1 MSEQFER
8 DNIRALSDRE
18 KAREKLPVF
27 YGSRDGLYQGFMEVL
42 NNGVDEVLNNFDKG
56 IVEVILHDDNQTIT
70 VIDSGRGIPIDNEAN
85 IKLIFETLFA
95 SGKYDVSS
103 KTSTGVNGV
112 GTCVLM
118 YSSEYFKCVSCLNGQ
133 KYEVEYF
140 EGGLRKNGVNN
151 IGSTDKHG
159 TEITFKLDKDC
170 YTNTTFNPEV
180 IEEAIRRIS
189 MVSENITIIFKYKDI
204 EKTFN
209 NTIEEYF
216 ETYSKNIIGK
226 PIIGKNKL
234 YTKDIEVEKQGEMVS
249 VKETAEIQLVMG
261 TCVGEELLQE
271 TMLNGNYLKE
281 HGSIYDGII
290 DGARYYINKHCRD
303 NKLYKQKEKNL
314 TNNDI
319 ISALSF
325 ACRLFSNIVEF
336 ESQVKFSTKKEY
348 YKEVARE
355 YTIEQLEIYSQE
367 YKKDF
372 DRMVE
377 QVLICKRANE
387 TNEKAKQVLKK
398 KLTEKVDG
406 INGKVDGFVDCEL
419 EKGGELFLTE
429 GNSALGSI
437 VLARDS
443 VFQAAYP
450 LRGKM
455 INALKNKLDK
465 VIKNEEVIDILRLL
479 GCGVETKSKYTKD
492 LPTFDIN
499 NLRWDK
505 IICTADADS
514 DGRQIN
520 VLILTTLYK
529 LVPTLI
535 KEGYVYIALP
545 PLFEIKVS
553 DTEKYYALTITE
565 RDNIIKE
572 KIGNRRYEVHRLK
585 GLGETSKEVMAQTV
599 CNPTTRII
607 QQVTVEDIKEMEKS
621 FEKWMDTKVDERKEY
636 IENNLHRYLIDAPIE
651 DITEQKEITR
661 IIEDNMMEYSAD
673 VIFDRAICSIES
685 GLKPSQLRCLWAM
698 YDKKIFK
705 LTKSLN
711 VVGEVTK
718 FHSHGSSY
726 PTIVNMTQEDRHSL
740 PLITGEGNFGQY
752 SSKLLT
758 YASDRYT
765 NVKLSP
771 LAIDSLKEVDKNYVE
786 MIPTYDNKNTMPLY
800 LPSKYPIILTQASE
814 GMAVGMASKLPSF
827 NFNEVC
833 EAIINY
839 IKTGEQTM
847 LIPDFATYGFIVN
860 NKNTIE
866 TINKQ
871 GKGTLKLRGKC
882 ELNENNKT
890 ILIKEIPYGTYR
902 EDIIDKVIDL
912 IKEGKLKEVISIKDS
927 TGLKGSGIRV
937 ECRKNT
943 NLKEVEQKLYKLTS
957 LESTYSCNMNVLY
970 NGMPS
975 VQGVWGIIPKWI
987 DFRKGC
993 IIRSLKHEK
1002 IKLEKEY
1009 HLFKGFKN
1017 IINDLDKVI
1026 EIIRFE
1032 DEPINKLQL
1041 EFDLDELQ
1049 AKYIFGL
1056 SLKDINKKYIE
1067 KKLQDISVMS
1077 NNIKELDITINSN
1090 DKLMN
1095 IIMSDLEYI
1104 NKTYKSPRRTKII
1117 DDIADTIEDILIE
1130 DYNLNIVLSKE
1141 GYLKK
1146 VKLTSLRGAS
1156 EYKFKDGDSLLSLRQ
1171 TSNKNDLLIFTNK
1184 QNCYKLKIHEIQ
1196 DHKPSVLGLYLP
1208 SHLQLEEDEHIID
1221 VIPTDYTE
1229 EILIAYENGKVAR
1242 VPLSSYKTKT
1252 NRTKLSN
1259 ATYSENIAGI
1269 HIYED
1274 TKYILATE
1282 DKALIFKAKDIPL
1295 KTSRNTQGITVMKH
1309 SNMGKVVKF
1318 KKVSDCKL
1326 DTQSRYIAEGNGKAG
1341 RKIYS
1346 RDII

>member
-1 MSEQFER
+1 MEQKKR
-8 DNIRALSDRE
+8 DNIRALSDKE
-18 KAREKLPVF
+18 KAREKLPIF
-27 YGSRDGLYQGFMEVL
+27 YGSFDNFYHGFKEIL
-42 NNGVDEVLNNFDKG
+42 NNSVDEIINNFNEG
-56 IVEVILHDDNQTIT
+56 EIVVNLHEDNRTIT
-70 VIDSGRGIPIDNEAN
+70 VTDTGRGIPIDTYEQA
-85 IKLIFETLFA
+85 KLLFETLFA
-95 SGKYDVSS
+95 SGKYDVTENTNS
-103 KTSTGVNGV
+103 GVNGV
-112 GTCVLM
+112 GGTILQF
-118 YSSEYFKCVSCLNGQ
+118 SSS
-133 KYEVEYF
+133 YF
-140 EGGLRKNGVNN
+140 ECKSNFQGKTYQIIYENGGDITKELTCLGE
-151 IGSTDKHG
+151 TDKHG
-159 TEITFKLDKDC
+159 TEITFKLDDTC
-170 YTNTTFNPEV
+170 YTQTVYDENE
-180 IEEAIRRIS
+180 IENIIRR
-189 MVSENITIIFKYKDI
+189 VSLV
-204 EKTFN
+204 
-209 NTIEEYF
+209 
-216 ETYSKNIIGK
+216 SKNIIFRYRYKDTEKIFNHTIESYFEEYSSDIAG
-226 PIIGKNKL
+226 NAL
-234 YTKDIEVEKQGEMVS
+234 YGYEKSFSRDIEVERKGHKNI
-249 VKETAEIQLVMG
+249 VKEIADIQIVLG
-261 TCVGEELLQE
+261 TCIGENLIQE
-271 TMLNGNYLKE
+271 TMLNGNYLKDN
-281 HGSIYDGII
+281 GTIYDGII
-290 DGARYYINKHCRD
+290 EGIKLFANRHCKAM
-303 NKLYKQKEKNL
+303 NLIKGKEKNIS
-314 TNNDI
+314 NQDI
-319 ISALSF
+319 ESAISF
-325 ACRLFSNIVEF
+325 VCRLFSNIVEF

-348 YKEVARE
+348 YKEVAKE
-355 YTIEQLEIYSQE
+355 YIQEQLMIYKE
-367 YKKDF
+367 ENKKDF
-372 DRMVE
+372 DRMI
-377 QVLICKRANE
+377 QQILICKRANE

-492 LPTFDIN
+492 LPAFDIN

-572 KIGNRRYEVHRLK
+572 KIGNRIYEVHRLK

-1141 GYLKK
+1141 GYMKK

-1156 EYKFKDGDSLLSLRQ
+1156 EYKFKDGDTLLSVRQ

-1208 SHLQLEEDEHIID
+1208 SHLQLDEDEYIVD

-1229 EILIAYENGKVAR
+1229 EILIAYANGKVAR

-1252 NRTKLSN
+1252 NRAKLSN
-1259 ATYSENIAGI
+1259 ATHTERIAGI

-1274 TKYILATE
+1274 TKYILATI
-1282 DKALIFKAKDIPL
+1282 DNKALIFNAKDIPL
-1295 KTSRNTQGITVMKH
+1295 KSSRNTQGITVMKH
-1309 SNMGKVVKF
+1309 SNMQDVNRF
-1318 KKVSDCKL
+1318 KKVSDCTL
-1326 DTQSRYIAEGNGKAG
+1326 DTQNRYIGGKAG
-1341 RKIYS
+1341 KS
-1346 RDII
+1346 IIGIDNI

>member
-1 MSEQFER
+1 MNQKKR
-8 DNIRALSDRE
+8 DNIRALSDKE
-18 KAREKLPVF
+18 KAREKLPIF
-27 YGSRDGLYQGFMEVL
+27 YGSFDNFYHGFKEIL
-42 NNGVDEVLNNFDKG
+42 NNSVDEILNNFDKG
-56 IVEVILHDDNQTIT
+56 EIIVELHDDNRTIT
-70 VIDSGRGIPIDNEAN
+70 VSDTGRGMPIDTYEQA
-85 IKLIFETLFA
+85 KLLFETLFA
-95 SGKYDVSS
+95 SGKYDVTENTNS
-103 KTSTGVNGV
+103 GVNGV
-112 GTCVLM
+112 GGTILQ
-118 YSSEYFKCVSCLNGQ
+118 YSSS
-133 KYEVEYF
+133 YF
-140 EGGLRKNGVNN
+140 ECKSNFQGKTYQIIYENGGDITKELTCLGE
-151 IGSTDKHG
+151 TDNHG
-159 TEITFKLDKDC
+159 TEITFKLDDTC
-170 YTNTTFNPEV
+170 YTQTVYDENE
-180 IEEAIRRIS
+180 IEDIIRKVS
-189 MVSENITIIFKYKDI
+189 LVSENITFKYIYKDT
-204 EKTFN
+204 EKIFN
-209 NTIEEYF
+209 NTIESYF
-216 ETYSKNIIGK
+216 DNYSSDIMGNALYGYSKSFSR
-226 PIIGKNKL
+226 
-234 YTKDIEVEKQGEMVS
+234 DIEVERQGAKNI
-249 VKETAEIQLVMG
+249 VKETAEIQVILG
-261 TCVGEELLQE
+261 TCVGENLLQE
-271 TMLNGNYLKE
+271 TMLNGNYLKDN
-281 HGSIYDGII
+281 GTIYDGII
-290 DGARYYINKHCRD
+290 DGIKLFANRYCKAKNFIKS
-303 NKLYKQKEKNL
+303 KEKN
-314 TNNDI
+314 
-319 ISALSF
+319 ISNQDVESAISF
-325 ACRLFSNIVEF
+325 VCRLFSNIVEF
-336 ESQVKFSTKKEY
+336 ESQVKFATKKEY
-348 YKEVARE
+348 YKEVAKE
-355 YTIEQLEIYSQE
+355 YIQEQLTIYKE
-367 YKKDF
+367 ENKKDF
-372 DRMVE
+372 DRLI
-377 QVLICKRANE
+377 QQILICKRANE
-387 TNEKAKQVLKK
+387 TNEKSKQVLKK

-479 GCGVETKSKYTKD
+479 GCGVEVKSKYTKD
-492 LPTFDIN
+492 LPKFDIN
-499 NLRWDK
+499 NLRWNK

-565 RDNIIKE
+565 RDKIIEE

-599 CNPTTRII
+599 CNPTARVI

-636 IENNLHRYLIDAPIE
+636 IENNLHRYLIDTPIE

-698 YDKKIFK
+698 YNKKIFK

-718 FHSHGSSY
+718 FHPHGSSY

-758 YASDRYT
+758 FASDRYT

-847 LIPDFATYGFIVN
+847 LVPDFATYGFIVN

-866 TINKQ
+866 SINKQ

-957 LESTYSCNMNVLY
+957 LENTYSCNMNVLY
-970 NGMPS
+970 NGMPG

-993 IIRSLKHEK
+993 IIRSLKYEK

-1026 EIIRFE
+1026 EIIRFD
-1032 DEPINKLQL
+1032 DEPIDKLQL
-1041 EFDLDELQ
+1041 EFGLDELQ
-1049 AKYIFGL
+1049 AKYILGL

-1067 KKLQDISVMS
+1067 KKLQDINTIS
-1077 NNIKELDITINSN
+1077 NNIKELETTISSN
-1090 DKLMN
+1090 DKLMD
-1095 IIMSDLEYI
+1095 IIISDLEYI
-1104 NKTYKSPRRTKII
+1104 NKTYKSPRRTKIVE
-1117 DDIADTIEDILIE
+1117 DAADTVEDILIE

-1141 GYLKK
+1141 GYMKK
-1146 VKLTSLRGAS
+1146 VRLTSLRGAS
-1156 EYKFKDGDSLLSLRQ
+1156 EYKFKDGDELLSLRQ
-1171 TSNKNDLLIFTNK
+1171 TSNKNDLLVFTTK

-1208 SHLQLEEDEHIID
+1208 SHLQLDENEHIVD
-1221 VIPTDYTE
+1221 VIPTDYSE
-1229 EILIAYENGKVAR
+1229 EILIAYENGKVAK

-1259 ATYSENIAGI
+1259 ATYSEGIVGI

-1274 TKYILATE
+1274 IKYILATE

-1326 DTQSRYIAEGNGKAG
+1326 DTQSRYISEGNGKAG
-1341 RKIYS
+1341 KLIKS
-1346 RDII
+1346 SDII